1 MLNWLTSN
9 ATALAILLAALTFV
23 WPVVQFILVRR
34 KEQRAHE
41 FEAFHRLIKELVSPG
56 SDTQFIWIDRQ
67 MAVLFEL
74 RHFPRYYEVTV
85 RILNGLREKWSADPE
100 FKWPRLIEELDLTV
114 EYIRHRKPS
123 VIVAGE
129 FPNRTWPYTVSASNK
144 EAH

>member
-9 ATALAILLAALTFV
+9 ATALAILLAVLTFV

-34 KEQRAHE
+34 KQQQARE
-41 FEAFHRLIKELVSPG
+41 FEALVSPG

-74 RHFPRYYEVTV
+74 RHFPRYYEVTI

-100 FKWPRLIEELDLTV
+100 FKGPRLIEELDLTV
-114 EYIRHRKPS
+114 EYIRHRKP
-123 VIVAGE
+123 
-129 FPNRTWPYTVSASNK
+129 NK
-144 EAH
+144 ALQLTAR

>member
-1 MLNWLTSN
+1 
-9 ATALAILLAALTFV
+9 
-23 WPVVQFILVRR
+23 
-34 KEQRAHE
+34 
-41 FEAFHRLIKELVSPG
+41 
-56 SDTQFIWIDRQ
+56 